1 MQAKQRDSPLWKAIC
16 KEWFHVIKGISWA
29 IGNGENASSSKMSGW
44 MSLALQLDMRLQHV
58 CGRNG
63 FQQQSVEMEYFCTSF
78 ADAYYDDSF
87 KLSRSKY
94 GTK

>member
-44 MSLALQLDMRLQHV
+44 MSLAL
-58 CGRNG
+58 
-63 FQQQSVEMEYFCTSF
+63 
-78 ADAYYDDSF
+78 
-87 KLSRSKY
+87 
-94 GTK
+94 